1 MAQEITLKFVDGSSS
16 ECEVT
21 GREKGD
27 EQTFYIPLSSLK
39 CGSLE
44 LEGRYEENHYVNVI
58 EVGEDYAV
66 VEVSHRWGST
76 KDGPYKVCLGEKSVG
91 CSYYFGEWNYYYSL
105 SLEWHED

>member
-1 MAQEITLKFVDGSSS
+1 MAQEIMLKFVDGSSS

-58 EVGEDYAV
+58 EVGDDYAV

-76 KDGPYKVCLGEKSVG
+76 KDGPYKVCLGENSKR

-105 SLEWHED
+105 SLEWHEV